1 MRGAAQR
8 AVKPAQLFAVL
19 VLVVATAG
27 LTGCGSPTAASR
39 ASQTH
44 DKVRHRATAAVPP
57 VSTTTTNCT
66 NGSQIAA
73 WPLSEKLARLIVVPS
88 EDFDVAQLSGVIARG
103 VGGVLFLGSSP
114 APSSLAG
121 EIAAVQSHPV
131 LGVPVLTMA
140 DEEGGGIQRLTGVV
154 DPFPWPRDMAATES
168 VAQVTATATRVGR
181 QMRAAGV
188 DVDLAP
194 VLDVDGGQ
202 GPDDTDPDGSRSFS
216 ADPSVTTSYGVAFM
230 RGLQVGG
237 VIPVVKHFPGLGGSS
252 GNSDDGPAT
261 TQALGGEQRIGL
273 PPFAAAIA
281 SGAPAVMVAN
291 DTVPGLT
298 TGPASLSPAAITGL
312 LRTDMGFTGA
322 VLTDS
327 LSAGAVA
334 SAGYTVPEAA
344 VSAIEAGADLV
355 LFGSTLT
362 PQLEAQLAPQAVAA
376 TVDAIVAAL
385 TAAVTSGALTITEV
399 DAAVGRVVTLQ
410 RANLC
415 G

>member
-1 MRGAAQR
+1 
-8 AVKPAQLFAVL
+8 
-19 VLVVATAG
+19 
-27 LTGCGSPTAASR
+27 
-39 ASQTH
+39 
-44 DKVRHRATAAVPP
+44 
-57 VSTTTTNCT
+57 
-66 NGSQIAA
+66 
-73 WPLSEKLARLIVVPS
+73 
-88 EDFDVAQLSGVIARG
+88 
-103 VGGVLFLGSSP
+103 
-114 APSSLAG
+114 
-121 EIAAVQSHPV
+121 
-131 LGVPVLTMA
+131 
-140 DEEGGGIQRLTGVV
+140 
-154 DPFPWPRDMAATES
+154 MAATES

-385 TAAVTSGALTITEV
+385 PAAVTSGALTITEV